1 MRREKLEEL
10 QDYIKELKAK
20 KIKLIEKPEKKTF
33 LKIET
38 YQCELENGSRLEREK
53 LKKGKRDGSAAIIL
67 PITKKKKYNSCRST
81 TSFYEKWRWHRTSCW
96 LYGKRGIASYG
107 R

>member
-33 LKIET
+33 LKMET

-53 LKKGKRDGSAAIIL
+53 LKKEKEMGALLSFFL
-67 PITKKKKYNSCRST
+67 LQKKKKIQFL
-81 TSFYEKWRWHRTSCW
+81 SFNHEF
-96 LYGKRGIASYG
+96 L
-107 R
+107 

>member
-33 LKIET
+33 LKMET
-38 YQCELENGSRLEREK
+38 YQCELENGSRLER
-53 LKKGKRDGSAAIIL
+53 
-67 PITKKKKYNSCRST
+67 
-81 TSFYEKWRWHRTSCW
+81 
-96 LYGKRGIASYG
+96 
-107 R
+107 